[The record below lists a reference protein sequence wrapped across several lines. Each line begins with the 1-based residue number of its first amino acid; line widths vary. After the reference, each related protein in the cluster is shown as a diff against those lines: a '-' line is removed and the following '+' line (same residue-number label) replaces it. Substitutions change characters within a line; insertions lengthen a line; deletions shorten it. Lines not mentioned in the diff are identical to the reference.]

1 VLWSWKAQR
10 NVWSRG
16 RFLFRKD
23 LNLLARRLSLR
34 ARHSFYE
41 DVMVRQLCANF
52 KELTQQRRESETLNC
67 FRSFFPVSS
76 EAEVDKERGKDA
88 S

>member
-1 VLWSWKAQR
+1 
-10 NVWSRG
+10 
-16 RFLFRKD
+16 
-23 LNLLARRLSLR
+23 
-34 ARHSFYE
+34 
-41 DVMVRQLCANF
+41 MVRQLCSNF
-52 KELTQQRRESETLNC
+52 TELTQQRRESETLSC